1 MAKGDKTVL
10 AKASDPAI
18 ISELLVLS
26 NKDPNRAVD
35 LAGGISILQ
44 YYESI
49 LADTVRVS
57 VNYTD
62 TGHTIKSEDDD
73 TVMTAVE
80 GLPIV
85 GTETCKVI
93 IEDNN
98 ENEIELELFVNKV
111 TPIQETSKINT
122 VNLELVSKEYI
133 LNEKIRVNT
142 RFDGKIANG
151 TTSGNKTRAVATG
164 QTKGGHIEKIIK
176 SEKNFL
182 NTDKEIDIEAT
193 ANNYNFI
200 GNNKKPFY
208 VLNTLSKKS
217 VPDGKLG
224 KSAGFFFWETSEGF
238 HFKSIDTLLDPEKN
252 KIKKAILFDNTFDED
267 GASIPPAYDMKALEY
282 SEDNR
287 VNIKDKM
294 LLGAYSTKIITFDP
308 CTCEYKVTT
317 RTVKDEATKVGG
329 GTPEDEGSEK
339 NLTTGGEELPVLN
352 PIFDREGFDKEYSRV
367 TYYVND
373 TGTLPAGSGLGEE
386 QQQLDKSRD
395 PNFVQSQ
402 IVNQSIRR
410 YNQFY
415 ASQVKVTIP
424 GDFSLHAGDALFVD
438 APSVAADKSK
448 GEVNQR
454 TGGLYIITDLCHY
467 VSSDGTYTKLNLV
480 RDSFGRQGTPLKG

>member
-10 AKASDPAI
+10 SKASDPAI
-18 ISELLVLS
+18 LSTVLVTS
-26 NKDPNRAVD
+26 NKDQSRAVD
-35 LAGGISILQ
+35 LAGGVTILQ

-73 TVMTAVE
+73 TVMAAVE

-85 GTETCKVI
+85 GTESCKVI

-98 ENEIELELFVNKV
+98 ENEIELELFINKV

-122 VNLELVSKEYI
+122 VNLELVSKEFI

-142 RFDGKIANG
+142 RFDGKV
-151 TTSGNKTRAVATG
+151 SD
-164 QTKGGHIEKIIK
+164 HITKIIQDLPDY
-176 SEKNFL
+176 FD
-182 NTDKEIDIEAT
+182 TDKEIDIEKT
-193 ANNYNFI
+193 DNNYNFI

-238 HFKSIDTLLDPEKN
+238 HFKSIDTLLDSEKN
-252 KIKKAILFDNTFDED
+252 PIKKAILFDNTFDED

-282 SEDNR
+282 KEDNR

-308 CTCEYKVTT
+308 YSCEYKVTT
-317 RTVKDEATKVGG
+317 RTVKDEATRVSGTS
-329 GTPEDEGSEK
+329 TPEDEGSEK

-352 PIFDREGFDKEYSRV
+352 PIFDREGLDKEYSRT

-373 TGTLPAGSGLGEE
+373 TGTLPSGSGLGED
-386 QQQLDKSRD
+386 QQQLDKSKG
-395 PNFVQSQ
+395 PNIVQSQ

-415 ASQVKVTIP
+415 ASQVTITIP
-424 GDFSLHAGDALFVD
+424 GDFSLHAGDSLFVD
-438 APSVAADKSK
+438 APAVTADKSK
-448 GEVNQR
+448 GEVNHR

-467 VSSDGTYTKLNLV
+467 VSSNGTYTKLNLV

>member
-18 ISELLVLS
+18 ISTVLVTS
-26 NKDPNRAVD
+26 NKDQSRAVD
-35 LAGGISILQ
+35 LAGGVTILQ

-62 TGHTIKSEDDD
+62 TGHTVKSEDDD
-73 TVMTAVE
+73 TVMAAVE

-98 ENEIELELFVNKV
+98 ENEIELELFINKV

-122 VNLELVSKEYI
+122 VNLELVSKEFI

-142 RFDGKIANG
+142 RFDGKV
-151 TTSGNKTRAVATG
+151 SD
-164 QTKGGHIEKIIK
+164 HITKIIQDLPDY
-176 SEKNFL
+176 FD
-182 NTDKEIDIEAT
+182 TDKEIDIEKT
-193 ANNYNFI
+193 DNNYNFI

-238 HFKSIDTLLDPEKN
+238 HFKSIDTLLDSEKN
-252 KIKKAILFDNTFDED
+252 PIKKAILFDNTFDED

-282 SEDNR
+282 KEDNR

-308 CTCEYKVTT
+308 YSCEYKVTT
-317 RTVKDEATKVGG
+317 RTVKDEATRVSGTS
-329 GTPEDEGSEK
+329 TPEDEGSEK

-352 PIFDREGFDKEYSRV
+352 PIFDREGLDKEYSRT

-373 TGTLPAGSGLGEE
+373 TGTLPSGSGLGED
-386 QQQLDKSRD
+386 QQQLDKSKD

-415 ASQVKVTIP
+415 ASQVTITIP
-424 GDFSLHAGDALFVD
+424 GDFSLHAGDSLFVD
-438 APSVAADKSK
+438 APAVTADKSK
-448 GEVNQR
+448 GEVNHR

>member
-18 ISELLVLS
+18 ISTVLVTS
-26 NKDPNRAVD
+26 NKDQSRAVD
-35 LAGGISILQ
+35 LAGGVSVLQ
-44 YYESI
+44 YFESI

-62 TGHTIKSEDDD
+62 TGHTVKSEDDD
-73 TVMTAVE
+73 TVMAAVE

-98 ENEIELELFVNKV
+98 ENEIDLELFVNKV
-111 TPIQETSKINT
+111 SPIQETSKINT
-122 VNLELVSKEYI
+122 VNLELVSKEFI

-142 RFDGKIANG
+142 RFDGKV
-151 TTSGNKTRAVATG
+151 SD
-164 QTKGGHIEKIIK
+164 HITKIIQDLPDY
-176 SEKNFL
+176 FD
-182 NTDKEIDIEAT
+182 TDKEIDIEKT
-193 ANNYNFI
+193 DNNYNFI

-252 KIKKAILFDNTFDED
+252 KIKKAILFDNTFDEG

-282 SEDNR
+282 KEDNR

-308 CTCEYKVTT
+308 YSCEYKVTT
-317 RTVKDEATKVGG
+317 RTVKDGATKVSGTT
-329 GTPEDEGSEK
+329 TPEDEGSEK

-352 PIFDREGFDKEYSRV
+352 PIFDREGLDKEYSRT

-373 TGTLPAGSGLGEE
+373 TGTLPTGSGLGEE
-386 QQQLDKSRD
+386 QQQLEKSKD

-415 ASQVKVTIP
+415 ASQVTITIP
-424 GDFSLHAGDALFVD
+424 GDFSLHAGDSLFVD
-438 APSVAADKSK
+438 APAVTADKSK
-448 GEVNQR
+448 GEVNHR

>member
-1 MAKGDKTVL
+1 MAKGDNTVL
-10 AKASDPAI
+10 SKASDPAI
-18 ISELLVLS
+18 ISQVLVVS
-26 NKDPNRAVD
+26 NKDKSRSVD
-35 LAGGISILQ
+35 LAGGTSTLK
-44 YYESI
+44 YFESI
-49 LADTVRVS
+49 LAETVRVS
-57 VNYTD
+57 VTYVD
-62 TGHTIKSEDDD
+62 TGHSVKSEDND
-73 TVMTAVE
+73 TVMAAVE

-98 ENEIELELFVNKV
+98 QNEIELDLFVNKV
-111 TPIQETSKINT
+111 TPIQETPKANT
-122 VNLELVSKEYI
+122 VNLELVSKEFI
-133 LNEKIRVNT
+133 LNEKVRVNT

-151 TTSGNKTRAVATG
+151 TEEDGGGGSTDS
-164 QTKGGHIEKIIK
+164 QGGHVEKIIK
-176 SEKNFL
+176 SEENFL
-182 NTDKEIDIEAT
+182 NTDKEIHIEAT

-200 GNNKKPFY
+200 GNNRKPFY
-208 VLNTLSKKS
+208 VLNTLSKKA

-238 HFKSIDTLLDPEKN
+238 HFKSIDTLLDTDKN
-252 KIKKAILFDNTFDED
+252 PIKKSILYDNTPD
-267 GASIPPAYDMKALEY
+267 GKGSGIPPAYDIKALEY

-287 VNIKDKM
+287 VNIKEKM
-294 LLGAYSTKIITFDP
+294 SLGAYATKIITFDP
-308 CTCEYKVTT
+308 RKAAYKVLTRSIKDDTT
-317 RTVKDEATKVGG
+317 KSGG
-329 GTPEDEGSEK
+329 GTPQDEGSEK

-352 PIFDREGFDKEYSRV
+352 PVFDREGFDKDYSRT
-367 TYYVND
+367 TYYVED
-373 TGTLPAGSGLGEE
+373 TGTLPTGNGLGEE
-386 QQQLDKSRD
+386 QEQLSKSKL

-415 ASQVKVTIP
+415 ASQVTITIP

-438 APSVAADKSK
+438 APSVTADKSK

-467 VSSDGTYTKLNLV
+467 VSTDGTFTKLNLV

>member
-10 AKASDPAI
+10 SKASDPAI
-18 ISELLVLS
+18 ISQVLVVS
-26 NKDPNRAVD
+26 NKDKNRAVD
-35 LAGGISILQ
+35 LAGGVNILQ

-62 TGHTIKSEDDD
+62 TGHTVKSEDDD
-73 TVMTAVE
+73 TVMAAVE

-98 ENEIELELFVNKV
+98 ENEIDLELFVNKV
-111 TPIQETSKINT
+111 SPIQETSKINT
-122 VNLELVSKEYI
+122 VNLELVSKEFI

-142 RFDGKIANG
+142 RFDGKV
-151 TTSGNKTRAVATG
+151 SD
-164 QTKGGHIEKIIK
+164 HITKIIQDIPDY
-176 SEKNFL
+176 FG
-182 NTDKEIDIEAT
+182 TDKEIDIEKT
-193 ANNYNFI
+193 DNNYNFI

-252 KIKKAILFDNTFDED
+252 KIKKAILFDNTYDED
-267 GASIPPAYDMKALEY
+267 GAGIPPAYDMKALEY

-308 CTCEYKVTT
+308 RTAEYKITT
-317 RTVKDEATKVGG
+317 RTVKDDATKVGKG
-329 GTPEDEGSEK
+329 VPQDEGSEK

-352 PIFDREGFDKEYSRV
+352 PIFDREGFDKDYSRT
-367 TYYVND
+367 TYYVED
-373 TGTLPAGSGLGEE
+373 TGTLPSGSGLGEE
-386 QQQLDKSRD
+386 QQQLEKSRD

-415 ASQVKVTIP
+415 ASQVTITIP
-424 GDFSLHAGDALFVD
+424 GDFSLHAGDSLFVD
-438 APSVAADKSK
+438 APAVTADKSK
-448 GEVNQR
+448 GEVNHR

>member
-1 MAKGDKTVL
+1 MAGDKTVL
-10 AKASDPAI
+10 AKASDPSI
-18 ISELLVLS
+18 ITEVVVFS
-26 NKDPNRAVD
+26 NKDQSRAVD
-35 LAGGISILQ
+35 LASGVTLLQ

-49 LADTVRVS
+49 LAETVRIRLNYADSGYS
-57 VNYTD
+57 VE
-62 TGHTIKSEDDD
+62 SEDDD
-73 TVMTAVE
+73 TVMAAVE

-85 GTETCKVI
+85 GTETVKVK

-98 ENEIELELFVNKV
+98 ENELDLELFINKV
-111 TPIQETSKINT
+111 TPIQETTKVNT
-122 VNLELVSKEYI
+122 VNLELVSKEFI

-142 RFDGKIANG
+142 RFDGKV
-151 TTSGNKTRAVATG
+151 SD
-164 QTKGGHIEKIIK
+164 HITKIIQDLPDY
-176 SEKNFL
+176 F
-182 NTDKEIDIEAT
+182 NTDKEIDIEKT
-193 ANNYNFI
+193 DNNYNFI

-267 GASIPPAYDMKALEY
+267 GARIPPAYDMKALEY

-287 VNIKDKM
+287 VNIKEKM

-317 RTVKDEATKVGG
+317 RTVKDEATRVSGTS
-329 GTPEDEGSEK
+329 TPEDEGSEE

-352 PIFDREGFDKEYSRV
+352 PIFDREGLDKEYSRV

-373 TGTLPAGSGLGEE
+373 TGTIPTGNGLGED

-415 ASQVKVTIP
+415 ASQVNITIP
-424 GDFSLHAGDALFVD
+424 GDFSLHAGDSLFVD
-438 APSVAADKSK
+438 APAVIADKDK

-467 VSSDGTYTKLNLV
+467 VSTEGTYTKLNLV

>member
-18 ISELLVLS
+18 ISQVVVTS
-26 NKDPNRAVD
+26 NKDQSRAVD
-35 LAGGISILQ
+35 LAGGVTILQ
-44 YYESI
+44 YFESI
-49 LADTVRVS
+49 LADTIRVS

-62 TGHTIKSEDDD
+62 AGHTVKSEEDD
-73 TVMTAVE
+73 TVMAAVE

-85 GTETCKVI
+85 GTETCRVV

-98 ENEIELELFVNKV
+98 ENELDLELFVNKV
-111 TPIQETSKINT
+111 TPIQETTKVNT
-122 VNLELVSKEYI
+122 VNLELVSKEFI

-142 RFDGKIANG
+142 RFDGKV
-151 TTSGNKTRAVATG
+151 SD
-164 QTKGGHIEKIIK
+164 HITKIIQDLPDY
-176 SEKNFL
+176 FD
-182 NTDKEIDIEAT
+182 TDKEIDIEKT
-193 ANNYNFI
+193 DNNYNFI

-217 VPDGKLG
+217 VPEGKLG
-224 KSAGFFFWETSEGF
+224 MSAGFFFWETSEGF

-267 GASIPPAYDMKALEY
+267 GARIPPAYDMKALEY

-287 VNIKDKM
+287 VNIKEKM

-317 RTVKDEATKVGG
+317 RTVKDDATRVSGTS
-329 GTPEDEGSEK
+329 TPEDEGSEE
-339 NLTTGGEELPVLN
+339 NLTTGGLELPVLN
-352 PIFDREGFDKEYSRV
+352 PIFDREGLDKEYSRV

-373 TGTLPAGSGLGEE
+373 TGTIPTGNGLGED

-415 ASQVKVTIP
+415 ASQVNITIP
-424 GDFSLHAGDALFVD
+424 GDFSLHAGDSLFVD
-438 APSVAADKSK
+438 APAVIADKDK

>member
-10 AKASDPAI
+10 SKASDPAI
-18 ISELLVLS
+18 ISQVLVIS
-26 NKDPNRAVD
+26 NKDQSRAVD
-35 LAGGISILQ
+35 LAGGVTILQ
-44 YYESI
+44 YYESM

-62 TGHTIKSEDDD
+62 TGHTVKSEDDD
-73 TVMTAVE
+73 TVMAAVE

-98 ENEIELELFVNKV
+98 ENELELELFINKV
-111 TPIQETSKINT
+111 TPIQETSKVNT
-122 VNLELVSKEYI
+122 VNLELVSKEFI

-142 RFDGKIANG
+142 RFDGKV
-151 TTSGNKTRAVATG
+151 SD
-164 QTKGGHIEKIIK
+164 HITKIIQDLPDY
-176 SEKNFL
+176 FD
-182 NTDKEIDIEAT
+182 TDKEIDIEKT
-193 ANNYNFI
+193 DNNYNFI
-200 GNNKKPFY
+200 GNNRKPFF

-217 VPDGKLG
+217 VPEGKLG

-252 KIKKAILFDNTFDED
+252 KIKKAILFDNTYDED

-282 SEDNR
+282 EEDNR

-308 CTCEYKVTT
+308 RTAEYKVTT
-317 RTVKDEATKVGG
+317 RTVKDDGTKVGKG
-329 GTPEDEGSEK
+329 VPQDEGSEK

-352 PIFDREGFDKEYSRV
+352 PIFDREGFDKDYSRT

-373 TGTLPAGSGLGEE
+373 TGTLPSGTGLGDE
-386 QQQLDKSRD
+386 QQQLEKSRD

-415 ASQVKVTIP
+415 ASQVTITIP

-438 APSVAADKSK
+438 APAVIADKNK

>member
-18 ISELLVLS
+18 ISTVLVTS
-26 NKDPNRAVD
+26 NKNQSRAVD
-35 LAGGISILQ
+35 LAGGVSILQ

-49 LADTVRVS
+49 LADTIRVS

-62 TGHTIKSEDDD
+62 TGHTVKSEDDD
-73 TVMTAVE
+73 TVMAAVE

-98 ENEIELELFVNKV
+98 ENELDLELFINKV
-111 TPIQETSKINT
+111 TPISESTKVNT
-122 VNLELVSKEYI
+122 VNLEMVSKEFI

-142 RFDGKIANG
+142 RFDGKVSDHV
-151 TTSGNKTRAVATG
+151 T
-164 QTKGGHIEKIIK
+164 KIIQ
-176 SEKNFL
+176 ELPDYFD
-182 NTDKEIDIEAT
+182 TDKEIDIEKT
-193 ANNYNFI
+193 DNNYNFI
-200 GNNKKPFY
+200 GNNRKPFY

-238 HFKSIDTLLDPEKN
+238 HFKSIDTLLDNEKN
-252 KIKKAILFDNTFDED
+252 PIKKAIIFDNTFDEN
-267 GASIPPAYDMKALEY
+267 GVSIPPAYDMKALEY
-282 SEDNR
+282 KEDNR

-294 LLGAYSTKIITFDP
+294 LLGAYSTKIITFNP
-308 CTCEYKVTT
+308 YNCEYKVTT
-317 RTVKDEATKVGG
+317 RTVKDEATKVSGTS
-329 GTPEDEGSEK
+329 TPEDEGSEK

-352 PIFDREGFDKEYSRV
+352 PIFDREGADKEYSRT

-373 TGTLPAGSGLGEE
+373 TGTLPTGSGLGEE
-386 QQQLDKSRD
+386 QQQLEKSKD

-415 ASQVKVTIP
+415 ASQVNITIP
-424 GDFSLHAGDALFVD
+424 GDFSLHAGDSLFVD

>member
-18 ISELLVLS
+18 ISTVLVTS
-26 NKDPNRAVD
+26 NKDQSRAVD
-35 LAGGISILQ
+35 LAGGVSVLQ
-44 YYESI
+44 YFESI

-62 TGHTIKSEDDD
+62 TGHTVKSEDDD
-73 TVMTAVE
+73 TVMAAVE

-85 GTETCKVI
+85 GTETCKII

-98 ENEIELELFVNKV
+98 ENEIDLELFVNKV
-111 TPIQETSKINT
+111 SPIQETSKINT
-122 VNLELVSKEYI
+122 VNLELVSKEFI

-142 RFDGKIANG
+142 RFDGKV
-151 TTSGNKTRAVATG
+151 SD
-164 QTKGGHIEKIIK
+164 HITKIIQDLPDY
-176 SEKNFL
+176 FD
-182 NTDKEIDIEAT
+182 TDKEIDIEKT
-193 ANNYNFI
+193 DNNYNFI

-252 KIKKAILFDNTFDED
+252 KIKKAILFDNTFDEG

-282 SEDNR
+282 KEDNR

-308 CTCEYKVTT
+308 YNCEYKVTT
-317 RTVKDEATKVGG
+317 RTVKDEATKVSGTS
-329 GTPEDEGSEK
+329 TPEDEGSEK

-352 PIFDREGFDKEYSRV
+352 PIFDREGLDKEYSRT

-373 TGTLPAGSGLGEE
+373 TGTLPTGSGLGEE
-386 QQQLDKSRD
+386 QQQLEKSKD

-415 ASQVKVTIP
+415 ASQVTITIP
-424 GDFSLHAGDALFVD
+424 GDFSLHAGDSLFVD
-438 APSVAADKSK
+438 APAVTADKSK
-448 GEVNQR
+448 GEVNHR

>member
-10 AKASDPAI
+10 SKASDPAI
-18 ISELLVLS
+18 ISQVLVIS
-26 NKDPNRAVD
+26 NKDQSRAVD
-35 LAGGISILQ
+35 LAGGVTILQ
-44 YYESI
+44 YYESM

-62 TGHTIKSEDDD
+62 TGHTVKSEDDD
-73 TVMTAVE
+73 TVMAAVE

-98 ENEIELELFVNKV
+98 ENELELELFINKV
-111 TPIQETSKINT
+111 TPIQETSKVNT
-122 VNLELVSKEYI
+122 VNLELVSKEFI

-142 RFDGKIANG
+142 RFDGKV
-151 TTSGNKTRAVATG
+151 SD
-164 QTKGGHIEKIIK
+164 HITKIIQDLPDY
-176 SEKNFL
+176 FD
-182 NTDKEIDIEAT
+182 TDKEIDIEKT
-193 ANNYNFI
+193 DNNYNFI
-200 GNNKKPFY
+200 GNNRKPFF

-217 VPDGKLG
+217 VPEGKLG

-252 KIKKAILFDNTFDED
+252 KIKKAILFDNTYDED

-282 SEDNR
+282 EEDNR

-294 LLGAYSTKIITFDP
+294 LLGAYSTKIIPFDP
-308 CTCEYKVTT
+308 RTAEYKVTT
-317 RTVKDEATKVGG
+317 RTVKDDGTKVGKG
-329 GTPEDEGSEK
+329 VPQDEGSEK

-352 PIFDREGFDKEYSRV
+352 PIFDREGFDKDYSRT

-373 TGTLPAGSGLGEE
+373 TGTLPSGTGLGDE
-386 QQQLDKSRD
+386 QQQLEKSRD

-415 ASQVKVTIP
+415 ASQVTITIP
-424 GDFSLHAGDALFVD
+424 GDFSLHAGDSLFVD
-438 APSVAADKSK
+438 APAVTADKSK

-467 VSSDGTYTKLNLV
+467 VSSHGTYTKLNLV

>member
-18 ISELLVLS
+18 ISQVVVTS
-26 NKDPNRAVD
+26 NKDQSRAVD
-35 LAGGISILQ
+35 LAGGVTILQ
-44 YYESI
+44 YFESI
-49 LADTVRVS
+49 LADTIRVS

-62 TGHTIKSEDDD
+62 TGHTVKSEEDD
-73 TVMTAVE
+73 TVMAAVE

-85 GTETCKVI
+85 GTETCRVV

-98 ENEIELELFVNKV
+98 ENELDLQLFVNKV
-111 TPIQETSKINT
+111 TPIQETTKVNT
-122 VNLELVSKEYI
+122 VNLELVSKEFI

-142 RFDGKIANG
+142 RFDGKV
-151 TTSGNKTRAVATG
+151 SD
-164 QTKGGHIEKIIK
+164 HITKIIQDLPDY
-176 SEKNFL
+176 FD
-182 NTDKEIDIEAT
+182 TDKEIDIEKT
-193 ANNYNFI
+193 DNNYNFI
-200 GNNKKPFY
+200 GNNRKPFY

-217 VPDGKLG
+217 VPEGKLG

-238 HFKSIDTLLDPEKN
+238 HFKSIDTLLDNEKN
-252 KIKKAILFDNTFDED
+252 PIKKAILFDNTFDED
-267 GASIPPAYDMKALEY
+267 GARIPPAYDMKALEY

-287 VNIKDKM
+287 VNIKEKM

-317 RTVKDEATKVGG
+317 RTVKDDATRVSGTS
-329 GTPEDEGSEK
+329 TPEDEGSEE

-352 PIFDREGFDKEYSRV
+352 PIFDREGLDKEYSRV

-373 TGTLPAGSGLGEE
+373 TGTLPSGDGLGEDQE
-386 QQQLDKSRD
+386 QLDKSRD

-415 ASQVKVTIP
+415 ASQVNITIP
-424 GDFSLHAGDALFVD
+424 GDFSLHAGDSLFVD
-438 APSVAADKSK
+438 APAVIADKDK

-467 VSSDGTYTKLNLV
+467 VASDGTYTKLNLV

>member
-18 ISELLVLS
+18 ISTVLVTS
-26 NKDPNRAVD
+26 NKDQSRAVD
-35 LAGGISILQ
+35 LAGGVSVLQ
-44 YYESI
+44 YFESI

-62 TGHTIKSEDDD
+62 TGHTVKSEDDD
-73 TVMTAVE
+73 TVMAAVE

-85 GTETCKVI
+85 GTETCKII

-122 VNLELVSKEYI
+122 VNLELVSKEFI

-142 RFDGKIANG
+142 RFDGKV
-151 TTSGNKTRAVATG
+151 SD
-164 QTKGGHIEKIIK
+164 HITKIIQDLPDY
-176 SEKNFL
+176 FD
-182 NTDKEIDIEAT
+182 TDKEIYIEKT
-193 ANNYNFI
+193 DNNYNFI

-252 KIKKAILFDNTFDED
+252 KIKKAILFDNTFDEG

-282 SEDNR
+282 KEDNR

-308 CTCEYKVTT
+308 YSCEYKVTT
-317 RTVKDEATKVGG
+317 RTVKDGATKVSGTT
-329 GTPEDEGSEK
+329 TPEDEGSEK

-352 PIFDREGFDKEYSRV
+352 PIFDREGADKEYSRT

-373 TGTLPAGSGLGEE
+373 TGTLPTGSGLGEE
-386 QQQLDKSRD
+386 QQQLEKSKD

-415 ASQVKVTIP
+415 ASQVTITIP
-424 GDFSLHAGDALFVD
+424 GDFSLHAGDSLFVD
-438 APSVAADKSK
+438 APAVTADKSK
-448 GEVNQR
+448 GEVNHR

>member
-18 ISELLVLS
+18 ISQVVVTS
-26 NKDPNRAVD
+26 NKDQSRAVD
-35 LAGGISILQ
+35 LAAGVSVLQ
-44 YYESI
+44 YFESI
-49 LADTVRVS
+49 LADTIRVS

-62 TGHTIKSEDDD
+62 TGHTVKSEDDD
-73 TVMTAVE
+73 TVMAAVE

-85 GTETCKVI
+85 GTETCRVV

-98 ENEIELELFVNKV
+98 ENELDLELFVNKV
-111 TPIQETSKINT
+111 TPIQETTKVNT
-122 VNLELVSKEYI
+122 VNLELVSKEFI

-142 RFDGKIANG
+142 RFDGKV
-151 TTSGNKTRAVATG
+151 SD
-164 QTKGGHIEKIIK
+164 HITKIIQDLPDY
-176 SEKNFL
+176 F
-182 NTDKEIDIEAT
+182 NTDKEIDIEKT
-193 ANNYNFI
+193 DNNYNFI

-267 GASIPPAYDMKALEY
+267 GARIPPAYDMKALEY

-287 VNIKDKM
+287 VNIKEKM

-317 RTVKDEATKVGG
+317 RTVKDEATRVSGTS
-329 GTPEDEGSEK
+329 TPEDEGSEE

-352 PIFDREGFDKEYSRV
+352 PIFDREGLDKEYSRV

-373 TGTLPAGSGLGEE
+373 TGTIPTGNGLGED

-415 ASQVKVTIP
+415 ASQVNITIP
-424 GDFSLHAGDALFVD
+424 GDFSLHAGDSLFVD
-438 APSVAADKSK
+438 APAVIADKDK

-467 VSSDGTYTKLNLV
+467 VSTEGTYTKLNLV

>member
-1 MAKGDKTVL
+1 
-10 AKASDPAI
+10 
-18 ISELLVLS
+18 
-26 NKDPNRAVD
+26 
-35 LAGGISILQ
+35 LAGGVSVLQ
-44 YYESI
+44 YFESI

-62 TGHTIKSEDDD
+62 TGHTVKSEDDD
-73 TVMTAVE
+73 TVMAAVE

-85 GTETCKVI
+85 GTETCKII

-122 VNLELVSKEYI
+122 VNLELVSKEFI

-142 RFDGKIANG
+142 RFDGKV
-151 TTSGNKTRAVATG
+151 SD
-164 QTKGGHIEKIIK
+164 HITKIIQDLPDY
-176 SEKNFL
+176 FD
-182 NTDKEIDIEAT
+182 TDKEIDIEKT
-193 ANNYNFI
+193 DNNYNFI
-200 GNNKKPFY
+200 GNNRKPFY
-208 VLNTLSKKS
+208 VLNTLSKKA

-252 KIKKAILFDNTFDED
+252 KIKKAILFDNTYDED
-267 GASIPPAYDMKALEY
+267 GAGIPPAYDMKALEY

-308 CTCEYKVTT
+308 RTAEYKITT
-317 RTVKDEATKVGG
+317 RTVKDDATKVGKG
-329 GTPEDEGSEK
+329 VPQDEGSEK

-352 PIFDREGFDKEYSRV
+352 PIFDREGFDKDYSRT
-367 TYYVND
+367 TYYVED
-373 TGTLPAGSGLGEE
+373 TGTLPSGSGLGEE
-386 QQQLDKSRD
+386 QQQLEKSRD

-415 ASQVKVTIP
+415 ASQVTITIP
-424 GDFSLHAGDALFVD
+424 GDFSLHAGDSLFVD
-438 APSVAADKSK
+438 APAVTADKSK
-448 GEVNQR
+448 GEVNHR

>member
-18 ISELLVLS
+18 ISQVVVTS
-26 NKDPNRAVD
+26 NKDQSRAVD
-35 LAGGISILQ
+35 LAGGVTILQ

-73 TVMTAVE
+73 TVMAAVE

-98 ENEIELELFVNKV
+98 ENEIELELFINKV

-122 VNLELVSKEYI
+122 VNLELVSKEFI

-142 RFDGKIANG
+142 RFDGKV
-151 TTSGNKTRAVATG
+151 SD
-164 QTKGGHIEKIIK
+164 HITKIIQDLPDY
-176 SEKNFL
+176 FD
-182 NTDKEIDIEAT
+182 TDKEIHIEKT
-193 ANNYNFI
+193 DNNYNFI

-252 KIKKAILFDNTFDED
+252 KIKKAILFDNTFDEG

-282 SEDNR
+282 KEDNR

-308 CTCEYKVTT
+308 YSCEYKVTT
-317 RTVKDEATKVGG
+317 RTVKDGATKVSGTT
-329 GTPEDEGSEK
+329 TPEDEGSEK

-352 PIFDREGFDKEYSRV
+352 PIFDREGADKEYSRT

-373 TGTLPAGSGLGEE
+373 TGTLPTGSGLGEE
-386 QQQLDKSRD
+386 QQQLEKSKD

-415 ASQVKVTIP
+415 ASQVTITIP
-424 GDFSLHAGDALFVD
+424 GDFSLHAGDSLFVD
-438 APSVAADKSK
+438 APAVTADKSK
-448 GEVNQR
+448 GELNQR

-467 VSSDGTYTKLNLV
+467 VSSDGTYTKLHLV

>member
-10 AKASDPAI
+10 SKASDPAI
-18 ISELLVLS
+18 ISQVLVIS
-26 NKDPNRAVD
+26 NKDQSRAVD
-35 LAGGISILQ
+35 LAGGVTILQ
-44 YYESI
+44 YYESM

-62 TGHTIKSEDDD
+62 TGHTVKSEDDD
-73 TVMTAVE
+73 TVMAAVE

-98 ENEIELELFVNKV
+98 ENELELELFINKV
-111 TPIQETSKINT
+111 TPIQETSKVNT
-122 VNLELVSKEYI
+122 VNLELVSKEFI

-142 RFDGKIANG
+142 RFDGKV
-151 TTSGNKTRAVATG
+151 SD
-164 QTKGGHIEKIIK
+164 HITKIIQDLPDY
-176 SEKNFL
+176 FD
-182 NTDKEIDIEAT
+182 TDKEIDIEKT
-193 ANNYNFI
+193 DNNYNFI
-200 GNNKKPFY
+200 GNNRKPFF

-217 VPDGKLG
+217 VPEGKLG

-252 KIKKAILFDNTFDED
+252 KIKKAILFDNTYDED

-282 SEDNR
+282 EEDNR

-308 CTCEYKVTT
+308 RTAEYKVTT
-317 RTVKDEATKVGG
+317 RTVKDDGTKVGKG
-329 GTPEDEGSEK
+329 VPQDEGSEK

-352 PIFDREGFDKEYSRV
+352 PIFDREGFDKDYSRT

-373 TGTLPAGSGLGEE
+373 TGTLPSGTGLGDE
-386 QQQLDKSRD
+386 QQQLEKSRD

-415 ASQVKVTIP
+415 ASQVTITIP
-424 GDFSLHAGDALFVD
+424 GDFSLHAGDSLFVD
-438 APSVAADKSK
+438 APAVTADKSK

>member
-10 AKASDPAI
+10 SKASDPAI
-18 ISELLVLS
+18 ISQVLVIS
-26 NKDPNRAVD
+26 NKDQSRAVD
-35 LAGGISILQ
+35 LAGGVTILQ
-44 YYESI
+44 YYESM

-62 TGHTIKSEDDD
+62 TGHTVKSEDDD
-73 TVMTAVE
+73 TVMAAVE

-98 ENEIELELFVNKV
+98 ENELELELFINKV
-111 TPIQETSKINT
+111 TPIQETSKVNT
-122 VNLELVSKEYI
+122 VNLELVSKEFI

-142 RFDGKIANG
+142 RFDGKV
-151 TTSGNKTRAVATG
+151 SD
-164 QTKGGHIEKIIK
+164 HITKIIQDLPDY
-176 SEKNFL
+176 FD
-182 NTDKEIDIEAT
+182 TDKEIDIEKT
-193 ANNYNFI
+193 DNNYNFI
-200 GNNKKPFY
+200 GNNRKPFF

-217 VPDGKLG
+217 VPEGKLG

-252 KIKKAILFDNTFDED
+252 KIKKAILFDNTYDED

-282 SEDNR
+282 EEDNR

-308 CTCEYKVTT
+308 RTAEYKVTT
-317 RTVKDEATKVGG
+317 RTVKDDGTKVGKG
-329 GTPEDEGSEK
+329 VPQDEGSEK

-352 PIFDREGFDKEYSRV
+352 PIFDREGFDKDYSRT

-373 TGTLPAGSGLGEE
+373 TGTLPSGTGLGDE
-386 QQQLDKSRD
+386 QQQLEKSRD

-415 ASQVKVTIP
+415 ASQVTITIP
-424 GDFSLHAGDALFVD
+424 GDFSLHAGDSLFVD
-438 APSVAADKSK
+438 APAVTADKSK

-467 VSSDGTYTKLNLV
+467 VSTDGTYTKLNLV

>member
-18 ISELLVLS
+18 ISTVLVTS
-26 NKDPNRAVD
+26 NKDQSRAVD
-35 LAGGISILQ
+35 LAGGVSVLQ
-44 YYESI
+44 YFESI

-62 TGHTIKSEDDD
+62 TGHTVKSEDDD
-73 TVMTAVE
+73 TVMAAVE

-85 GTETCKVI
+85 GTETCKII

-122 VNLELVSKEYI
+122 VNLELVSKEFI

-142 RFDGKIANG
+142 RFDGKV
-151 TTSGNKTRAVATG
+151 SD
-164 QTKGGHIEKIIK
+164 HITKIIQDLPDY
-176 SEKNFL
+176 FD
-182 NTDKEIDIEAT
+182 TDKEIDIEKT
-193 ANNYNFI
+193 DNNYNFI
-200 GNNKKPFY
+200 GNNRKPFY

-252 KIKKAILFDNTFDED
+252 KIKKAILFDNTYDED
-267 GASIPPAYDMKALEY
+267 GAGIPPAYDMKALEY

-308 CTCEYKVTT
+308 RTAEYKITT
-317 RTVKDEATKVGG
+317 RTVKDDATKVGKG
-329 GTPEDEGSEK
+329 VPQDEGSEK

-352 PIFDREGFDKEYSRV
+352 PIFDREGFDKDYSRT
-367 TYYVND
+367 TYYVED
-373 TGTLPAGSGLGEE
+373 TGTLPSGSGLGEE
-386 QQQLDKSRD
+386 QQQLEKSRD

-415 ASQVKVTIP
+415 ASQVTVTIP
-424 GDFSLHAGDALFVD
+424 GDFSLHAGDSLFVD
-438 APSVAADKSK
+438 APAVTADKSK
-448 GEVNQR
+448 GEVNHR

>member
-10 AKASDPAI
+10 SKASDPAI
-18 ISELLVLS
+18 ISQVLVIS
-26 NKDPNRAVD
+26 NKDQSRAVD
-35 LAGGISILQ
+35 LAGGVTILQ
-44 YYESI
+44 YYESM

-62 TGHTIKSEDDD
+62 TGHTVKSEDDD
-73 TVMTAVE
+73 TVMAAVE

-98 ENEIELELFVNKV
+98 ENELELELFINKV
-111 TPIQETSKINT
+111 TPIQETSKVNT
-122 VNLELVSKEYI
+122 VNLELVSKEFI

-142 RFDGKIANG
+142 RFDGKV
-151 TTSGNKTRAVATG
+151 SD
-164 QTKGGHIEKIIK
+164 HITKIIQDLPDY
-176 SEKNFL
+176 FD
-182 NTDKEIDIEAT
+182 TDKEIDIEKT
-193 ANNYNFI
+193 DNNYNFI
-200 GNNKKPFY
+200 GNNRKPFF

-217 VPDGKLG
+217 VPEGKLG

-238 HFKSIDTLLDPEKN
+238 HFKSIDTLLDSEKN
-252 KIKKAILFDNTFDED
+252 PIKKAILFDNTYDED

-282 SEDNR
+282 EEDNR

-308 CTCEYKVTT
+308 RTAEYKVTT
-317 RTVKDEATKVGG
+317 RTVKDDGTKVGKG
-329 GTPEDEGSEK
+329 VPQDEGSEK

-352 PIFDREGFDKEYSRV
+352 PIFDREGFDKDYSRT

-373 TGTLPAGSGLGEE
+373 TGTLPSGTGLGDE
-386 QQQLDKSRD
+386 QQQLEKSRD

-415 ASQVKVTIP
+415 ASQVTITIP
-424 GDFSLHAGDALFVD
+424 GDFSLHAGDSLFVD
-438 APSVAADKSK
+438 APAVTADKSK

-467 VSSDGTYTKLNLV
+467 VSSDGTYTKLHLV

>member
-1 MAKGDKTVL
+1 MTKGDNIVL
-10 AKASDPAI
+10 SKASDPAI
-18 ISELLVLS
+18 ISTVLVTS
-26 NKDPNRAVD
+26 NKDQSRAVD
-35 LAGGISILQ
+35 LAPGVNLLK
-44 YYESI
+44 YFESI

-62 TGHTIKSEDDD
+62 SGYSVKSEEDD
-73 TVMTAVE
+73 TVMAAVE

-98 ENEIELELFVNKV
+98 ENEIELDMFVNKV
-111 TPIQETSKINT
+111 TPIKETSKVNT
-122 VNLELVSKEYI
+122 VNLELVSKEFI

-151 TTSGNKTRAVATG
+151 TEEDGGSTDSD
-164 QTKGGHIEKIIK
+164 GGHVEKIIK
-176 SEKNFL
+176 SEENFL
-182 NTDKEIDIEAT
+182 NTDKEIHIEAT

-200 GNNKKPFY
+200 GNNRKPFY

-238 HFKSIDTLLDPEKN
+238 HFKSIDTLLDKEKN
-252 KIKKAILFDNTFDED
+252 PIKKSILFDNTYDED
-267 GASIPPAYDMKALEY
+267 GARIPPAYDMKALEY

-287 VNIKDKM
+287 VNIKEK
-294 LLGAYSTKIITFDP
+294 LSLGAYSTKIITFDP
-308 CTCEYKVTT
+308 RTAKYNITT
-317 RTVKDEATKVGG
+317 RTIKDDTTKSGG
-329 GTPEDEGSEK
+329 GTPQDEGSEK

-352 PIFDREGFDKEYSRV
+352 PIFDRAGFDKDYSRT
-367 TYYVND
+367 TYYVED
-373 TGTLPAGSGLGEE
+373 TGTLPTGSGLGEE
-386 QQQLDKSRD
+386 QEQLEKSRL

-415 ASQVKVTIP
+415 ASQVTITIP

-438 APSVAADKSK
+438 APAVTADKTK

-467 VSSDGTYTKLNLV
+467 VSTEGTYTKLNLV